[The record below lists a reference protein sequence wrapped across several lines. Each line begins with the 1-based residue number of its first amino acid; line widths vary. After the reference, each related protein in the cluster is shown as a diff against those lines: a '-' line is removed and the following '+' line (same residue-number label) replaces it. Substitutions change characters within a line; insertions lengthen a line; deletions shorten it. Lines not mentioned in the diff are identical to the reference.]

1 MTNHLSDVQ
10 LPDNMPQLSEMR
22 RGILQT
28 FTPDQFEAIAAWLGM
43 ESLELADG
51 EEVFQLGKRALSY
64 AGILRSMGDRVDH
77 IQDLEQAS

>member
-43 ESLELADG
+43 ESLELTNG

-64 AGILRSMGDRVDH
+64 AGILRSMGDRTDH